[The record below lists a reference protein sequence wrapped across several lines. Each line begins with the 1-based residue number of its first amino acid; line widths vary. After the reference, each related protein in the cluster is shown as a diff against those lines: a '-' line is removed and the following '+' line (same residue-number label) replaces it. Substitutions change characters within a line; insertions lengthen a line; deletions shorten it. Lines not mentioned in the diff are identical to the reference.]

1 MGKQSLV
8 NRIKADAMEAGQ
20 NRDRVKYIL
29 LQNLIVQLEKE
40 KASHRLTQEIG
51 LSDVQV
57 HYYIKKYIESVK
69 DDFKELLS
77 PYLLTDEELV
87 ANIGYEIMQSGQII
101 GEALKGIAKRLG
113 VEMGEEEAKRRLEEN
128 IQKMNA
134 YINKK

>member
-8 NRIKADAMEAGQ
+8 NRIKADAMQAGQ
-20 NRDRVKYIL
+20 SENVDAYII
-29 LQNLIVQLEKE
+29 LQTLISELEKE

-57 HYYIKKYIESVK
+57 HYFIKKYIDAVEEDIK
-69 DDFKELLS
+69 DLLS

-128 IQKMNA
+128 IKKMNA